1 MRERWCGITSS
12 ARTSPPPPGQ
22 YSNFARLLH
31 QDQEKGRVS
40 IIEAQ
45 DEVTGST
52 QVQALTTPRALSAGI
67 RLHLCLSVI
76 LSKLPWWLR
85 GQIICL
91 QFRKRGFDPQ
101 VRKIL
106 WRRAW
111 QPTPVFL
118 PGGFYGQRSPVD
130 YSPCSRKESDVTKPA
145 SWSVKIFHK
154 KSLLGR

>member
-12 ARTSPPPPGQ
+12 ALTSPPPPGQ
-22 YSNFARLLH
+22 YPNFAMLLH
-31 QDQEKGRVS
+31 QDQEKGRVSIIEGRVS

-85 GQIICL
+85 G
-91 QFRKRGFDPQ
+91 
-101 VRKIL
+101 
-106 WRRAW
+106 
-111 QPTPVFL
+111 
-118 PGGFYGQRSPVD
+118 
-130 YSPCSRKESDVTKPA
+130 
-145 SWSVKIFHK
+145 
-154 KSLLGR
+154 